1 MLIVSGAAAAVA
13 AELQAS
19 MPALRVFMAGACAA
33 AAQSFEAARDAQ
45 PASPIAD
52 ESAGTDMLYSSG
64 TTGKPKGVKLP
75 LSGGPIETPVPLD
88 GYAVDTFAFEVGC
101 VYLSTAPLYHAT
113 PLRFGM
119 TVHRL
124 GGTVVIMEKFDAEQ
138 ALALIERRG
147 IDCATFVP
155 THFVRM
161 LKLPESVRSK
171 YDVSS
176 LRSAVHGAAPCPVP
190 VKKQMIEWWGPV
202 LHEYYS
208 GTEGI
213 GMCCIDSQDWL
224 RHPGSVGRAVFGQ
237 LHVCDEA
244 GNEVPPRT
252 EGQVYFSG
260 GWQFQ
265 YNKDPVKTAQG
276 YNARG
281 WSTIGDIGWADEEGY
296 LYLTD
301 RKSFM
306 IISGGV
312 NIYPQEIENL
322 LVTHPKVADVAV
334 FGAPD
339 DDMGEKVVAVVQ
351 PAPGVEGGDALAVEL
366 DRFARAS
373 LAAYKVPRVFDF
385 VGELPR
391 TQTGKLVKAQLRQAF
406 LERKAASCS
415 T

>member
-1 MLIVSGAAAAVA
+1 
-13 AELQAS
+13 
-19 MPALRVFMAGACAA
+19 
-33 AAQSFEAARDAQ
+33 
-45 PASPIAD
+45 
-52 ESAGTDMLYSSG
+52 
-64 TTGKPKGVKLP
+64 VKLP

-88 GYAVDTFAFEVGC
+88 GYAVDTFRFRTRC
-101 VYLSTAPLYHAT
+101 MYLSTAPLYHAT

-124 GGTVVIMEKFDAEQ
+124 GGTVVIMEKFDAQ
-138 ALALIERRG
+138 DALALIERHE

-155 THFVRM
+155 THFVRL
-161 LKLPESVRSK
+161 LKLPDAVRAR
-171 YDVSS
+171 YDVAS

-190 VKKQMIEWWGPV
+190 VKKAMIDWWGPV

-213 GMCCIDSQDWL
+213 GMCCIDSEDWL
-224 RHPGSVGRAVFGQ
+224 RHPGSVGKAVFGQ
-237 LHVCDEA
+237 LHVCDED
-244 GNEVPPRT
+244 GNELPPRT

-265 YNKDPVKTAQG
+265 YNKDPAKTAQG
-276 YNARG
+276 YNRHG

-322 LVTHPKVADVAV
+322 LVTHPKVTDVAV

-339 DDMGEKVVAVVQ
+339 EDFGERVVAVVQ
-351 PAPGVEGGDALAVEL
+351 PEGDIEPHALADEL
-366 DRFARAS
+366 EQFARAN
-373 LAAYKVPRVFDF
+373 LAPFKVPRVFDF
-385 VGELPR
+385 VRELPR
-391 TQTGKLVKAQLRQAF
+391 SPTGKLVKGQLRKDY
-406 LERKAASCS
+406 LEREASRCS